1 MFYEN
6 DLVARQ
12 IEALVQIASKILF
25 GSNCVSYEKKG
36 DVTDELYDRINSL
49 IEERQFGECEDLIYD
64 NFDLSNDD
72 YLILAIDYYHRLNA
86 YDDDTLEESDF
97 DRDEVRDGLMDFMRK
112 CGIPDDAMAV

>member
-12 IEALVQIASKILF
+12 IESLVQIASKILF
-25 GSNCVSYEKKG
+25 GKNAVTYERTG
-36 DVTDELYDRINSL
+36 DVTDELYDSINSL
-49 IEERQFGECEDLIYD
+49 IENKEFGECEDIIYD
-64 NFDLSNDD
+64 NFDLSNDA

-86 YDDDTLEESDF
+86 YDDDTLEDADF
-97 DRDEVRDGLMDFMRK
+97 ERDEVRDGLMEFMRK

>member
-36 DVTDELYDRINSL
+36 DVTDELYDHITSL
-49 IEERQFGECEDLIYD
+49 IEEREFGTCEDLIYD

-86 YDDDTLEESDF
+86 FDDDILEESDF
-97 DRDEVRDGLMDFMRK
+97 ERDEVRDGLMDFMRK